1 MKVVKSLILGSAA
14 SLLAFGA
21 QAADLPVKAKA
32 VEYVKVC
39 SLYGAGFY
47 YIPGTDT
54 CLKIG
59 GYARID
65 TAINSG
71 IYGNPYIYA
80 ANGED
85 TRNRSMFN
93 SRARIGFQMD
103 TRTATEYG
111 VLRTYANMQM
121 QWTELG
127 AGVGAGDGVAG
138 GNFETDYAFI
148 QFAGF
153 TFGKAVSQFDPQWVL
168 AIPATTSGHV
178 GGSDTKTG
186 ILQAAY
192 TATFGNGFSGTISA
206 EQPRAYRNGG
216 IITGASLGSQGWVT
230 GNAAAGVNHAGTR
243 MPDIVGNLRLDQAW
257 GSFHVAAALHDV
269 QLASNNYAPVAAGSK
284 MGWAT
289 TVGFE
294 LKNLPTGVGDSF
306 KADFTYAKG
315 AVRYAL
321 GGTHN
326 IGNASYLVG
335 SSSELTSAF
344 YSDGVV
350 NAAGNSIDLSTS
362 WAARAFY
369 EHYWNPQ
376 WRTSLYGIYGRHEN
390 NNDRIRA
397 AIATAGLVGGGNFS
411 LWQIGS
417 RTAWTPVK
425 NLTFSADVHYTNLSA
440 DLSGTTAASTGL
452 GIGARQYKSNAG
464 TVSALF
470 TALRSF

>member
-65 TAINSG
+65 TAFNSG
-71 IYGNPYIYA
+71 IYANPYITS

-85 TRNRSMFN
+85 TRYRGNMT

-121 QWTELG
+121 QWTD
-127 AGVGAGDGVAG
+127 AANGVTSTDGIAG

-168 AIPATTSGHV
+168 AIPSISSGHV
-178 GGSDTKTG
+178 ASSDTKTG

-192 TATFGNGFSGTISA
+192 TATFGNGFSGTISLEA
-206 EQPRAYRNGG
+206 PRPYRWHNVIETMSLNQNGYAF
-216 IITGASLGSQGWVT
+216 TSDLG
-230 GNAAAGVNHAGTR
+230 GTKA
-243 MPDIVGNLRLDQAW
+243 PDIVGNLRLDQAW
-257 GSFHVAAALHDV
+257 GSLHLGAAAHQVNHGYNGVPAGFD
-269 QLASNNYAPVAAGSK
+269 QYAATSAGSK
-284 MGWAT
+284 WGYAVT
-289 TVGFE
+289 AGFE
-294 LKNLPTGVGDSF
+294 IKNLPTGVGDSLRG
-306 KADFTYAKG
+306 DFTYAKG
-315 AVRYAL
+315 ATRYVL
-321 GGTHN
+321 GGTQN
-326 IGNASYLVG
+326 IPGAAYLIG
-335 SSSELTSAF
+335 SSSSITAALA
-344 YSDGVV
+344 SDAIV
-350 NAAGNSIDLSTS
+350 NATGDGLDLSTA
-362 WAARAFY
+362 WAGRLFY

-376 WRTSLYGIYGRHEN
+376 WRTSLYGIYAKHTNGN
-390 NNDRIRA
+390 TSMLA
-397 AIATAGLVGGGNFS
+397 LPATLTGTTDFS
-411 LWQIGS
+411 IYQIGS
-417 RTAWTPVK
+417 RTAWSPVK
-425 NLTFSADVHYTNLSA
+425 NLTFSGEVMYTGLNT
-440 DLSGTTAASTGL
+440 DLSGTVGVGPNL
-452 GIGARQYKSNAG
+452 REWKSNAG
-464 TVSALF
+464 TVSGIVQV
-470 TALRSF
+470 LRSF